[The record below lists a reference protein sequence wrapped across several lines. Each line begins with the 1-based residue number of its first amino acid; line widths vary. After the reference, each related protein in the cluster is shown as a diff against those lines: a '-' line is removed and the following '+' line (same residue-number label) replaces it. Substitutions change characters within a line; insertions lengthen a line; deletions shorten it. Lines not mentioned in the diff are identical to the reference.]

1 MYRKFDNYYTYLKGA
16 ANYPDFENSWG
27 NLAAP
32 RLLPPRRKNE
42 IPV

>member
-1 MYRKFDNYYTYLKGA
+1 MYRKFDNYTHLKCA
-16 ANYPDFENSWG
+16 ANCPDFENIWG